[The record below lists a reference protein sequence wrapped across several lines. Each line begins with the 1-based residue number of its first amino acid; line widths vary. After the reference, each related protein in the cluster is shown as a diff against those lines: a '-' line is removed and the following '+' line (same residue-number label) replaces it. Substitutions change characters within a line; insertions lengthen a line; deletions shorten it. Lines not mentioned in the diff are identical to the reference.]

1 LRRQAE
7 EQEQSLKSQEDELS
21 SKKQELEGLKQEEAE
36 LEHQQKD
43 SREQLESL
51 TKNLQD
57 TQLQISQVILK
68 QVFTKY
74 NLEVII
80 PLICSVL
87 FMKCFMFILFTKNG
101 VLWVVKPFGSC
112 LKSPTA

>member
-21 SKKQELEGLKQEEAE
+21 SKKQELEGLKQEEAK

-43 SREQLESL
+43 SREQLDNL

-57 TQLQISQVILK
+57 TQLQISQVIGKWVLHCFRSNYACHMHFIVYKVFYVHFNIICKFPLK
-68 QVFTKY
+68 Y
-74 NLEVII
+74 LIMII
-80 PLICSVL
+80 QHV
-87 FMKCFMFILFTKNG
+87 
-101 VLWVVKPFGSC
+101 
-112 LKSPTA
+112 